1 MFPKYGVIIC
11 QTRHVTRLKMPRRKV
26 RQMLGADLAVR
37 ADSRSDTQHNVIANV
52 SQPRG
57 KKKHTVWEKP
67 LNYQRAEML
76 FYHMLLSCTLGV
88 C

>member
-52 SQPRG
+52 SQSRG
-57 KKKHTVWEKP
+57 KKKTHCVGK
-67 LNYQRAEML
+67 
-76 FYHMLLSCTLGV
+76 TLELPAS
-88 C
+88 